1 MSLINTNSRVQS
13 RNLEFNEGNL
23 LADPS
28 CFLPLSSAI
37 DNLQALGLGVS
48 SNCVGSLERNVHNL
62 LARDL
67 ANESPCFEFGV
78 GEEEFSR

>member
-37 DNLQALGLGVS
+37 DNLWALGLGVS
-48 SNCVGSLERNVHNL
+48 SNCVGFFERNVHNL
-62 LARDL
+62 
-67 ANESPCFEFGV
+67 FGK
-78 GEEEFSR
+78 GFSERKSLF